1 LLFYNNKN
9 YIFSQK
15 SFPLLS
21 GLKQKMDRI
30 FNIKHLSLRLRIFLS
45 MIFLTLIASI
55 LIAAVSIYQFKKE
68 AREYHQDR
76 LERKENSIV
85 EHINYVLQNTTYPL
99 TTKNIP
105 LIFKEKIGEI
115 SDVHSM
121 KLNMYD
127 LKGELLLSSKAVFK
141 QDNEAPK
148 INSSTLKIL
157 ESTIDKRYVEFETV
171 DSLKMRYSYTYIKD
185 NKFKPLAILNLP
197 YEEDT
202 NFYENELKNFL
213 LRFGQVYA
221 FMFLIAIALS
231 YFLSS
236 YITKSLKIIS
246 DKIQETEFNQQN
258 QRIVLE
264 EGSHEINSLVTAY
277 NSMVDKLEESAVKL
291 AQSEREQ
298 AWREMAKQVAHEIKN
313 PLTPMRLT
321 VQSFQMR
328 FNENDPE
335 VRQKLDDY
343 SKTLIQQID
352 TMSSVANAF
361 SNFATMPAQQNE
373 TLNVVK
379 IVRLALDIFNEDFI
393 KFSSLE
399 DEIIT
404 RLDRTQLIRVI
415 TNLVKNAIQSIPEE
429 QENKQI
435 EVDVFREEGYVIIT
449 VKDNGK
455 GISEE
460 NKARIFE
467 PKFTT
472 KSSGMGLGLA
482 IIKNII
488 ENYNGTITFESKEN
502 IGT

>member
-1 LLFYNNKN
+1 
-9 YIFSQK
+9 
-15 SFPLLS
+15 
-21 GLKQKMDRI
+21 
-30 FNIKHLSLRLRIFLS
+30 
-45 MIFLTLIASI
+45 MIFLTLIASV

-76 LERKENSIV
+76 LERKENAIV

-99 TTKNIP
+99 STKNIP

-115 SDVHSM
+115 ADVHTM
-121 KLNMYD
+121 ELNFYD
-127 LKGELLLSSKAVFK
+127 LKGNLLLSSKALFK
-141 QDNEAPK
+141 QDKEAPK
-148 INSSTLKIL
+148 INPSTLEIL
-157 ESTIDKRYVEFETV
+157 ESTLEKRYVEFKTI
-171 DSLKMRYSYTYIKD
+171 DSLKMRYSYSYIKD

-202 NFYENELKNFL
+202 DFYDNELRSFL
-213 LRFGQVYA
+213 MRFGQVYT
-221 FMFLIAIALS
+221 FMLLIAIALS

-246 DKIQETEFNQQN
+246 DKIKETDFSQQN
-258 QRIVLE
+258 QRIFLE
-264 EGSHEINSLVTAY
+264 EGSKEINLLVQAY
-277 NSMVDKLEESAVKL
+277 NSMVDKLEESATKL

-335 VRQKLDDY
+335 IKKKLDDY

-361 SNFATMPAQQNE
+361 SNFASMPAQQNE

-379 IVRLALDIFNEDFI
+379 IVELSLEIFNEDYI
-393 KFSSLE
+393 YFSSSE
-399 DEIIT
+399 EKIIAH
-404 RLDRTQLIRVI
+404 LDRTQLIRVI
-415 TNLVKNAIQSIPEE
+415 TNLVKNAIQSIQEE
-429 QENKQI
+429 QNIKKV
-435 EVDVFREEGYVIIT
+435 EVNVFRADGNVIIS

-460 NKARIFE
+460 NKERIFE

-488 ENYNGTITFESKEN
+488 ENYNGTITFESEEDR
-502 IGT
+502 GTEFIVSFPITE

>member
-1 LLFYNNKN
+1 M
-9 YIFSQK
+9 S
-15 SFPLLS
+15 
-21 GLKQKMDRI
+21 
-30 FNIKHLSLRLRIFLS
+30 
-45 MIFLTLIASI
+45 
-55 LIAAVSIYQFKKE
+55 
-68 AREYHQDR
+68 
-76 LERKENSIV
+76 
-85 EHINYVLQNTTYPL
+85 
-99 TTKNIP
+99 
-105 LIFKEKIGEI
+105 
-115 SDVHSM
+115 
-121 KLNMYD
+121 
-127 LKGELLLSSKAVFK
+127 
-141 QDNEAPK
+141 
-148 INSSTLKIL
+148 
-157 ESTIDKRYVEFETV
+157 
-171 DSLKMRYSYTYIKD
+171 
-185 NKFKPLAILNLP
+185 
-197 YEEDT
+197 
-202 NFYENELKNFL
+202 
-213 LRFGQVYA
+213 
-221 FMFLIAIALS
+221 
-231 YFLSS
+231 
-236 YITKSLKIIS
+236 
-246 DKIQETEFNQQN
+246 
-258 QRIVLE
+258 
-264 EGSHEINSLVTAY
+264 
-277 NSMVDKLEESAVKL
+277 
-291 AQSEREQ
+291 
-298 AWREMAKQVAHEIKN
+298 
-313 PLTPMRLT
+313 
-321 VQSFQMR
+321 
-328 FNENDPE
+328 FNEKDPK
-335 VRQKLDDY
+335 VKQKLDDY

-435 EVDVFREEGYVIIT
+435 EVDVFREEGNVIIT

-502 IGT
+502 IGTEFFVSFPITT

>member
-1 LLFYNNKN
+1 ML
-9 YIFSQK
+9 
-15 SFPLLS
+15 
-21 GLKQKMDRI
+21 
-30 FNIKHLSLRLRIFLS
+30 
-45 MIFLTLIASI
+45 FLTLIASI

-76 LERKENSIV
+76 LERKENAIV

-99 TTKNIP
+99 STENIP
-105 LIFKEKIGEI
+105 LIFKEKIYEI

-121 KLNMYD
+121 ELNFYN
-127 LKGELLLSSKAVFK
+127 LKGDLLLSSKAVFK
-141 QDNEAPK
+141 QDKEAPK

-157 ESTIDKRYVEFETV
+157 ESTIDKRYVEFKTI
-171 DSLKMRYSYTYIKD
+171 DSLKMRYSYSYIKD

-202 NFYENELKNFL
+202 DFYDNELQNFL
-213 LRFGQVYA
+213 IRFGQVYA

-236 YITKSLKIIS
+236 YITKSLKVIS
-246 DKIQETEFNQQN
+246 DKIKETELNQLN
-258 QRIVLE
+258 ERIVLE
-264 EGSHEINSLVTAY
+264 EGSKEINLLVQAY
-277 NSMVDKLEESAVKL
+277 NSMVDKLEESASKL

-328 FNENDPE
+328 FNENDPD
-335 VRQKLDDY
+335 VKKKLDDY

-361 SNFATMPAQQNE
+361 SNFASMPAQQNE

-379 IVRLALDIFNEDFI
+379 IVELSLEIFNENFI
-393 KFSSLE
+393 QFSSSE
-399 DEIIT
+399 EEIIA

-429 QENKQI
+429 QESKQ
-435 EVDVFREEGYVIIT
+435 VQVNVFRDNEDVKIM

-455 GISEE
+455 GISSE

-488 ENYNGTITFESKEN
+488 ENYNGTITFESEEN
-502 IGT
+502 KGTEFLVSFPITE